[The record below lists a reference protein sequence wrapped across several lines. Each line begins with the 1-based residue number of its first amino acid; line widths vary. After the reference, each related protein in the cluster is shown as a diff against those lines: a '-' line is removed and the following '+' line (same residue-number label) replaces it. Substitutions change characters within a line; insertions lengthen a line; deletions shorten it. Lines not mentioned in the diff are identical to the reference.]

1 MVSPTSRPQGRT
13 RRLRSPLHL
22 GKKILVRPR
31 KNKIFKLLLFLL
43 LIQFYVLETTKKRK
57 PTNQPSNAIHLQ
69 YLPTYQ
75 RYSPAISR
83 CIQWL
88 HCVNSF
94 KKAAAVQEPPPVG
107 YKQFNSYL
115 QNILNLSEVNF
126 DSIAEDLT
134 WSGTDVV

>member
-1 MVSPTSRPQGRT
+1 M
-13 RRLRSPLHL
+13 
-22 GKKILVRPR
+22 
-31 KNKIFKLLLFLL
+31 
-43 LIQFYVLETTKKRK
+43 
-57 PTNQPSNAIHLQ
+57 
-69 YLPTYQ
+69 
-75 RYSPAISR
+75 
-83 CIQWL
+83 
-88 HCVNSF
+88 NSF